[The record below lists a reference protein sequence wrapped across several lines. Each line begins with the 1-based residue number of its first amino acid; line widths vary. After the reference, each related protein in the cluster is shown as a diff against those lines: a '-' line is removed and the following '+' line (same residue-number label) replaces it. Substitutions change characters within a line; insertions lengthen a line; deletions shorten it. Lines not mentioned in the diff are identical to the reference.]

1 MQNPDSGNIAAQN
14 TAVSGWFNNVLRQ
27 IKSRYMQLVHG
38 KNRSGDV
45 LDSLKSS
52 THKSYGE
59 IDRGSFKFNRY
70 LVFIHKGAG
79 AGMGGSKGSQWYSPH
94 GELKST
100 NPLSLGKM
108 NTGSRRAEE
117 WLNPVLDDEVPKLA
131 DIVADF
137 KADAAIKQ
145 IQIK

>member
-1 MQNPDSGNIAAQN
+1 MLNDNINEQNAAV
-14 TAVSGWFNNVLRQ
+14 AGWFAATLRQ
-27 IKSRYMQLVHG
+27 IKTRYMQMIHSA
-38 KNRSGDV
+38 NRSGDG
-45 LDSLKSS
+45 LDSLRSS
-52 THKSYGE
+52 TSKSYGE
-59 IDRGSFKFNRY
+59 IDRGGFKFERY
-70 LVFIHKGAG
+70 LIFAHKGAG
-79 AGMGGSKGSQWYSPH
+79 KGQGGSKGSQWYDPH
-94 GELKST
+94 GVLKST

-137 KADAAIKQ
+137 KANAVIKQ